1 MKNILTLAAS
11 AVASYLSL
19 RAPTALNAARAAVH
33 GDVTAFWVTAAVLL
47 GGAVITALLYRP
59 GRVQAEAGAAP
70 VAL

>member
-1 MKNILTLAAS
+1 
-11 AVASYLSL
+11 
-19 RAPTALNAARAAVH
+19 VH

-70 VAL
+70 VAV